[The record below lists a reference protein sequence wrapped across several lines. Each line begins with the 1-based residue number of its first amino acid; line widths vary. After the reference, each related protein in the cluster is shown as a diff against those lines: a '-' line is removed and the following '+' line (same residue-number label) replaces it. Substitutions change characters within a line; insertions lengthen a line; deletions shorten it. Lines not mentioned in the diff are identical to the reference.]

1 MGNSKE
7 YSNSKTNFIFIGE
20 SYLGGM
26 AGSKRI
32 QNIINGLLKQKEVSI
47 SNLIIENPNDS
58 KSEIINGVKNS
69 VIFHKIRYKLT
80 NPFTFIFYFIKGFN
94 FILKMK
100 KVKNLNVIYCYDSPT
115 ILVLPF
121 LLFAKIIGFKVLI
134 DLVEDYNLLNK
145 SNFNLTQ
152 KLKLKI
158 YAFLEKKIFSYADGV
173 ICISKYLIEK
183 FTRENAKLL
192 YIPINVNFELFK
204 NQIRINNDKIQLF
217 YGGSFGEKDGLTYL
231 LQSFENVIEKYPN
244 IELVLS
250 GKPPKNGMKEI
261 LDFIDKSTFKN
272 SIKFL
277 GYLDDETYYTI
288 LNSSDILCMTRV
300 DSLFANAGFPFKL
313 GEMLATGKPVV
324 ATNVGD
330 VSNFIVNKKNAL
342 LIEPESIMAIS
353 DAIEYII
360 NNKLICQE
368 MAVEGRKTAEKYFDV
383 DVHAISILNFVNSL

>member
-1 MGNSKE
+1 MMGNSKE

-115 ILVLPF
+115 IFVLPF

-217 YGGSFGEKDGLTYL
+217 YGGSFGEKDGLT
-231 LQSFENVIEKYPN
+231 
-244 IELVLS
+244 
-250 GKPPKNGMKEI
+250 
-261 LDFIDKSTFKN
+261 
-272 SIKFL
+272 
-277 GYLDDETYYTI
+277 
-288 LNSSDILCMTRV
+288 
-300 DSLFANAGFPFKL
+300 
-313 GEMLATGKPVV
+313 
-324 ATNVGD
+324 
-330 VSNFIVNKKNAL
+330 
-342 LIEPESIMAIS
+342 
-353 DAIEYII
+353 
-360 NNKLICQE
+360 
-368 MAVEGRKTAEKYFDV
+368 
-383 DVHAISILNFVNSL
+383 